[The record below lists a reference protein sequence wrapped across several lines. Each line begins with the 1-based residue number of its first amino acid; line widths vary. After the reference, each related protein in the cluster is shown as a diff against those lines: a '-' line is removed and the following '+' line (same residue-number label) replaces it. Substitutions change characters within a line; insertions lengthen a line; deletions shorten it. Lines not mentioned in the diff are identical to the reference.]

1 MKKIIAILISLVV
14 FCSITPPII
23 TAEDNDENGCVYPM
37 FGGDE
42 EHSGVA
48 QDYCIEDVSDLSK
61 KWEFKPPDSQLIGVQ
76 SLVTANKKIITITED
91 LDFKKIKMHCL
102 RPTDGNISWSKQLE
116 VPVLFSQIAI
126 LNGQIILGDP
136 LGIRSFSINNGTSS
150 WSHDAE
156 IDDIFAMLVC
166 FPKPTVY
173 NGKIY
178 TNFGKGKMACFSS
191 SGNQEWIE
199 TINSSSKVM
208 SSPSPVISN
217 NKLFVLMDN
226 LYCLQPSSGRRNWST
241 FVGDGA
247 LGMTSITAYENK
259 IILSIKDKISNTNI
273 FHKNTEER
281 EPVPN
286 TVVCVDQEKGKIL
299 WKYKTKDNIYMGFAV
314 DEDSK
319 SVFFGC
325 ADSKMYGL
333 DIETGKER
341 WITELGNEISSSPTI
356 FGKYLLIGCDDGN
369 LYCVNKLSGKIATKY
384 VVGSPILTPPA
395 VLDNMVL
402 VSTFDGKVVCF
413 EGKSGPIPNSIE
425 IAPKNPIA
433 FVNEK
438 MQFEATILDQDGK
451 KIVGLQP
458 VWKVDPPKY
467 GTIDQF
473 GAFLPTEKGNCT
485 ITASIGKISA
495 STSVEIYIKQPLE
508 FTDMLDF
515 GEVEQNTTPTI
526 EFTIKNPEP
535 YEAKF
540 KITTKSK
547 WVTFD
552 PSSGK
557 IDPENTIT
565 IKATANPES
574 LEMDQL
580 VTEKAELEYNYGEG
594 EITIQA
600 QKTYNP
606 PPLLAPKEIELA
618 GVKQGE
624 NIKKSFQIINQAKKE
639 YKISCKSTTPWLK
652 VPVEEII
659 IPADNEA
666 TFEFEISTNG
676 LALSKTHTGIVIV
689 KWPKGEL
696 ELPVKVEM
704 VKDVTSPKITIDK
717 IGDLVNQDSYVIMGS
732 ANETVTAKAIFGG
745 IEINGKQNAPNT
757 FAITVP
763 LKPAPSKNIFKIEV
777 TDESGNKT
785 MADVIIIN
793 IAEKRVELT
802 VGSQTMMVDGVEVQI
817 NPPPYIKGGTTM
829 VPLRAIA
836 DAFGAEVNYDGKTKS
851 ISIKYG
857 QIKITMVVNKTEAIV
872 NGKRVKISP
881 PPETHKSGRVTVPFR
896 FIAEAFGAEVTYDA
910 TTKSIILT
918 KQIRP

>member
-1 MKKIIAILISLVV
+1 MKKTIAILISLVV
-14 FCSITPPII
+14 FCSITPPMI
-23 TAEDNDENGCVYPM
+23 TAEDDDDNNSCIYPM

-48 QDYCIEDVSDLSK
+48 QDHCIEDVSLLKK
-61 KWEFKPPDSQLIGVQ
+61 KWESKIPESDFIGIE
-76 SLVTANKKIITITED
+76 SLVTAKGKIYTITED
-91 LDFKKIKMHCL
+91 LDFKKTMMHCL
-102 RPTDGNISWSKQLE
+102 RSTDGKIIWSRQLDL
-116 VPVLFSQIAI
+116 PMLFSQMAI
-126 LNGQIILGDP
+126 SGEKIFYGDAMGMKCLSTKSGMPLWSYDVDISEVMQTIIY
-136 LGIRSFSINNGTSS
+136 S
-150 WSHDAE
+150 
-156 IDDIFAMLVC
+156 
-166 FPKPTVY
+166 PKPTIY
-173 NGKIY
+173 DDKIY
-178 TNFGKGKMACFSS
+178 TTFGLGKIACFSM
-191 SGNQEWIE
+191 SGGKLWLDKI
-199 TINSSSKVM
+199 TSSSNYYSY
-208 SSPSPVISN
+208 SSPIISN

-226 LYCLQPSSGRRNWST
+226 LYCLSPSNGRQIWSS
-241 FVGDGA
+241 FVGNGGTGLA
-247 LGMTSITAYENK
+247 NISSY
-259 IILSIKDKISNTNI
+259 KDKIIASIDQRSSNTNY
-273 FHKNTEER
+273 FANDDEDKPT
-281 EPVPN
+281 PN
-286 TVVCVDQEKGKIL
+286 TIVCVEQEKGKVL
-299 WKYKTKDNIYMGFAV
+299 WKFKTQDDVFSGFAV
-314 DEDSK
+314 DQDSN

-325 ADSKMYGL
+325 VDSKMYGL
-333 DIETGKER
+333 DIETGKEK
-341 WITELGNEISSSPTI
+341 WNLTLPEKIIGSPTI
-356 FGKYLLIGCDDGN
+356 FGKYILIGCYDDN
-369 LYCVNKLSGKIATKY
+369 LYCINKLSGKIAAKY
-384 VVGSPILTPPA
+384 ETNGAVPTPPA
-395 VLDNMVL
+395 VLDNMVI
-402 VSTFDGKVVCF
+402 VSTTDNNIICF
-413 EGKSGPIPNSIE
+413 EGKSGPKPTSID
-425 IAPKNPIA
+425 ISPKNPTA

-438 MQFEATILDQDGK
+438 IQFEATVLDQDGK
-451 KIVGLQP
+451 KIIGLQP

-473 GAFLPTEKGNCT
+473 GVFLPAEKGNCT
-485 ITASIGKISA
+485 ITASIGKLSA
-495 STSVEIYIKQPLE
+495 STNVEVYMKQPLE
-508 FTDMLDF
+508 FTEILDF
-515 GEVEQNTTPTI
+515 GEVEQDTTRTI
-526 EFTIKNPEP
+526 EFVIKNPEP

-757 FAITVP
+757 FTITVP